1 MGQADLKGKFEF
13 CYERKWRE
21 MLRRYMQQRSTK
33 GDDNLKSDEKNLALQ
48 RVEWEG
54 TFQTGV
60 VGKIDA

>member
-1 MGQADLKGKFEF
+1 
-13 CYERKWRE
+13 

-33 GDDNLKSDEKNLALQ
+33 GDANLKSDERNRALQ
-48 RVEWEG
+48 RVEWKG